1 MISRKKTTDM
11 LTYVDQTCAHRNFYF
26 RSISDQAK
34 RLDDARSCARRVGD
48 LFTPNLQIQRKK
60 FCEYCERLMFSES
73 ILYGRKLEEF
83 LWRKGYYDVIST
95 AKKLKKKE
103 YTQDE
108 ISFIQTHINAGIG
121 FYHHLMSKLQY
132 DFEIDIRDYIDFAMF
147 HEGRKDSNEA
157 NVECVQWAKEAI
169 HQCLV
174 YLGDLSRYKIEIYP
188 NWEPTL
194 AIRYYLQAI
203 SYRPECGI
211 PHNQL
216 GMLSMNQTH
225 FLDSVYHYMRCLACK
240 IPFEG
245 TTNNLLA
252 LFEKNSKFIEQL
264 PKEDETADCIIE
276 PSRSENIKR
285 FLARFLLL
293 IDIWYFNKKVNKVY
307 SLCHQI
313 CKNLEECLCYTK
325 PPVSESG
332 ESPTDSDSTENDSL
346 SSYLNPQTIFK
357 IIVICLLC
365 ISKLKSTS
373 STQLSAAIAFTLAIY
388 SQLVQNVT
396 NHIQE
401 SVLNY
406 PLNENGK
413 SRKTCGILKDFMNGK
428 KKRSKSKL
436 RRRKIVKN
444 DSEEES
450 EASDNDGDDYSS
462 SDDSFITD
470 EEEALAASSDEESDI
485 MKVGDSGKQS
495 IEYF

>member
-1 MISRKKTTDM
+1 
-11 LTYVDQTCAHRNFYF
+11 
-26 RSISDQAK
+26 
-34 RLDDARSCARRVGD
+34 
-48 LFTPNLQIQRKK
+48 
-60 FCEYCERLMFSES
+60 MFSET
-73 ILYGRKLEEF
+73 ILYGKKVEEF
-83 LWRKGYYDVIST
+83 LWRKGFYDVIST

-108 ISFIQTHINAGIG
+108 ISAIQSHINAGIG
-121 FYHHLMSKLQY
+121 FYHHLVSKLQY
-132 DFEIDIRDYIDFAMF
+132 EFDVDIKNDIDFAMI
-147 HEGRKDSNEA
+147 HEEKKTTNEI
-157 NVECVQWAKEAI
+157 NSECVQWAKEAI

-203 SYRPECGI
+203 SYRPECGM
-211 PHNQL
+211 PHNQM
-216 GMLSMNQTH
+216 GMLSMNH
-225 FLDSVYHYMRCLACK
+225 NHYLDSVYHYMRCLTCK
-240 IPFEG
+240 IPFDG

-264 PKEDETADCIIE
+264 PKEDESADCIIE

-313 CKNLEECLCYTK
+313 CKNLEECLGYTK
-325 PPVSESG
+325 PPTSESG
-332 ESPTDSDSTENDSL
+332 ESPTDNDSTENDSI
-346 SSYLNPQTIFK
+346 SSYLNSQTLFK
-357 IIVICLLC
+357 IVVICLLC
-365 ISKLKSTS
+365 ISKLKSTNS
-373 STQLSAAIAFTLAIY
+373 AQLSAAVAFTLAIY
-388 SQLVQNVT
+388 SQLVQSVT

-406 PLNENGK
+406 PLNENCK
-413 SRKTCGILKDFMNGK
+413 SRKPLGILKDLMNG

-436 RRRKIVKN
+436 RRRKVLKN

-450 EASDNDGDDYSS
+450 EASDNDRDDYSS

-470 EEEALAASSDEESDI
+470 EEDVLAVSSDEESDI
-485 MKVGDSGKQS
+485 MKVS
-495 IEYF
+495 